1 MVNNNKIKYDERA
14 KQDLINGG
22 VQLNLE
28 GNANGGSVNKQE
40 EMRIKYGS
48 NRNKQQYY
56 SSRIQPSGA
65 NDPNLQASYSNA
77 PFSNDQPQSLKQ

>member
-1 MVNNNKIKYDERA
+1 MKYDERA

-22 VQLNLE
+22 VQLNLD
-28 GNANGGSVNKQE
+28 GNQGGNGVNKQE

-56 SSRIQPSGA
+56 SSRI
-65 NDPNLQASYSNA
+65 
-77 PFSNDQPQSLKQ
+77 

>member
-22 VQLNLE
+22 IQMNLD
-28 GNANGGSVNKQE
+28 GQNQAVNKQE

-48 NRNKQQYY
+48 NRNK
-56 SSRIQPSGA
+56 
-65 NDPNLQASYSNA
+65 
-77 PFSNDQPQSLKQ
+77 

>member
-1 MVNNNKIKYDERA
+1 MVNDNRKKYDERA

-22 VQLNLE
+22 VQLNLD
-28 GNANGGSVNKQE
+28 GNQNGSGVNKQE

-56 SSRIQPSGA
+56 SSRIQPSAAGA
-65 NDPNLQASYSNA
+65 DQMQASYSNA
-77 PFSNDQPQSLKQ
+77 PFSND

>member
-22 VQLNLE
+22 IQLNLD
-28 GNANGGSVNKQE
+28 GNAGQGQQPPVNKQE

-48 NRNKQQYY
+48 NKNK
-56 SSRIQPSGA
+56 
-65 NDPNLQASYSNA
+65 
-77 PFSNDQPQSLKQ
+77 

>member
-22 VQLNLE
+22 VQLNLD
-28 GNANGGSVNKQE
+28 GNAQNNQGPSNKQE

-48 NRNKQQYY
+48 
-56 SSRIQPSGA
+56 
-65 NDPNLQASYSNA
+65 
-77 PFSNDQPQSLKQ
+77 